1 MAKGYYLGRK
11 LFVGAKMLG
20 KTWRMVFPLRGGLVW
35 SSISQS
41 VGSLTSHSHVTA
53 VVTTTTM
60 TTTIRSGDKI
70 IIIHSICPTSWI
82 ALSKS
87 KFCLKIFR
95 WVMPRFQ
102 WSGLIFK
109 ERDAWYTAI
118 KCQYCWTIVV
128 RIFCSRASS
137 DVKPSRPS
145 CCSPCWH
152 RPPHRC
158 SCGNTIIWQ
167 SSQCFLH
174 SDQHCHD

>member
-1 MAKGYYLGRK
+1 MAKGHYLGRK
-11 LFVGAKMLG
+11 PFVGAKMLG
-20 KTWRMVFPLRGGLVW
+20 KTLRMVFPLRGGLGW

-41 VGSLTSHSHVTA
+41 AGSLTSHSHVTA
-53 VVTTTTM
+53 LVTTTTM

-109 ERDAWYTAI
+109 ERDAWYTAMSAN
-118 KCQYCWTIVV
+118 IVEWLLWRYFAAEPRQTSNPLALLVGGPQGGAVLLRHICTVVHLRFRV
-128 RIFCSRASS
+128 R
-137 DVKPSRPS
+137 
-145 CCSPCWH
+145 W
-152 RPPHRC
+152 
-158 SCGNTIIWQ
+158 G
-167 SSQCFLH
+167 
-174 SDQHCHD
+174 